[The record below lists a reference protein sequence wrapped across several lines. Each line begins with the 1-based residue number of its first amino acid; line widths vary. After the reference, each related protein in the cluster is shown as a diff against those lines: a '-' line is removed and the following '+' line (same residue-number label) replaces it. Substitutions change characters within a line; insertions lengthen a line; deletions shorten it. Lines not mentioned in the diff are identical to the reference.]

1 MAKVKILLVDD
12 EKIFCKMVKLN
23 LEETDQYEVRTE
35 TRGQDAFAAVKE
47 FMPDVILL
55 DISMPDIN
63 GIDVLAELKRD
74 ENTKDIPVIMVTGK
88 HEQFDRRKTLELG
101 AYEYIT
107 KPLDS
112 YMLQRQIGNVLNK
125 KKEGEI

>member
-1 MAKVKILLVDD
+1 MEKRKVLIVDD
-12 EKIFCKMVKLN
+12 EKVFCQMVKLN
-23 LEETDQYEVRTE
+23 LEETGQYQVRAE
-35 TRGQDAFAAVKE
+35 TSGIEAFAAVKE
-47 FMPDVILL
+47 FVPDVILL

-74 ENTKDIPVIMVTGK
+74 EVTKSIPVIMVTGK
-88 HEQFDRRKTLELG
+88 HDQFDRRKTLELG

-112 YMLQRQIGNVLNK
+112 YMIVRQIENILSK
-125 KKEGEI
+125 KKEGAI

>member
-1 MAKVKILLVDD
+1 MDKRKILIVDD
-12 EKIFCKMVKLN
+12 EKVFCKMVKLN
-23 LEETDQYEVRTE
+23 LEETDQFRVRTE
-35 TRGQDAFAAVKE
+35 TRGIDAFSAVKE
-47 FMPDVILL
+47 FMPDLILL

-63 GIDVLAELKRD
+63 GIDILAELKRD
-74 ENTKDIPVIMVTGK
+74 ENTKNTPVIMLTGK

-112 YMLQRQIGNVLNK
+112 YMLVRQIENVLKK
-125 KKEGEI
+125 KKEGTI